1 MMRKNNLQDF
11 SIPTRQSTAAII
23 IIMIRFFKLMLRQF
37 FPIFIL
43 IFINGKWAKTWGI
56 LIAFSVLIF
65 FGIIY
70 SIVAFFRHRY
80 FIKDSKLIVTKGVF
94 KKTRLEIP
102 LDRIQSVNFQQ
113 GIIHQLFD
121 VVKLEM
127 DTAGSAKNE
136 MELYALEEERAQQLS
151 EIILSHK
158 KATSKK
164 DREINTSTQE
174 RKRVFTLS
182 LFQLFKVGITENH
195 IRSGGV
201 ILFFF
206 IWLFDNLRE
215 LGLDM
220 YGRMEEYAP
229 DAEQVSQNLFIVFM
243 LIALIVIVSLI
254 ISMVRTV
261 LKYFDLN
268 MFRLADGFVVK
279 SGLLNKK
286 EYAAKDRKIQ
296 MMEWSQNLLQS
307 MAKIYELTMKQA
319 SSVQVSDKRALK
331 VVGLSKPDIEQT
343 AAYIFKKLKQE
354 IDRLVPKKVNG
365 YYLLRRIL
373 IAAYIFAPGM
383 IATLYLG
390 ITPVTII
397 LTSLLLFIYFASLLK
412 YYKKKYAV
420 GENVVVVEGGTFG
433 RRREFAE
440 VYKAQA
446 VEITTTPF
454 QRRRKLAT
462 LHLINASG
470 AIIIPEIP
478 FDEALQLRD
487 RILYKV
493 ESTKKSWM

>member
-1 MMRKNNLQDF
+1 MKKNNLQDF
-11 SIPTRQSTAAII
+11 STPTRQSTAAII

-37 FPIFIL
+37 FPVLIIL
-43 IFINGKWAKTWGI
+43 FVNGKWAKTWGI
-56 LIAFSVLIF
+56 LIALAALLF

-80 FIKDSKLIVTKGVF
+80 FIKDSKLVVTKGVF

-158 KATSKK
+158 KVKTNSKNESEVPSK
-164 DREINTSTQE
+164 DRE
-174 RKRVFTLS
+174 RVFTLS
-182 LFQLFKVGITENH
+182 LFQLFKVGLTENH

-206 IWLFDNLRE
+206 IWVFDNLRD
-215 LGLDM
+215 LGLNM
-220 YGRMEEYAP
+220 YDRMEEYTP
-229 DAEQVSQNLFIVFM
+229 EAEQVLQNLMVVFI
-243 LIALIVIVSLI
+243 LIVLIVVVSLM
-254 ISMVRTV
+254 ISMIRTV
-261 LKYFDLN
+261 LRYYDLN

-307 MAKIYELTMKQA
+307 WANIYELTMKQA
-319 SSVQVSDKRALK
+319 SSIQVSDKKALK
-331 VVGLSKPDIEQT
+331 VVGLTREDVEQT
-343 AAYIFKKLKQE
+343 GRFVFKKLKPE
-354 IDRLVPKKVNG
+354 VDALKTKKVNG
-365 YYLLRRIL
+365 YYLLRRVL
-373 IAAYIFAPGM
+373 INTYIFAPGI
-383 IATLYLG
+383 IATIYLG
-390 ITPVTII
+390 ITPVT
-397 LTSLLLFIYFASLLK
+397 LLLTVFLCFLYFASMLR

-420 GENVVVVEGGTFG
+420 GENAVIVDGGTFG
-433 RRREFAE
+433 RRKEFAE
-440 VYKAQA
+440 IYKAQA
-446 VEITTTPF
+446 VEIRTTPF

-470 AIIIPEIP
+470 SVIIPEIP
-478 FDEALQLRD
+478 FEEALQLRD
-487 RILYKV
+487 HILYKV
-493 ESTKKSWM
+493 ESAKKSWM